1 MEETVTLNEEAIKL
15 VVDEI
20 VKKYAGKSIDEEE
33 LTQKCKNMTIQE
45 MEKVFVSVKEAGI
58 IIEEKEED
66 KINLPSVESTSDD
79 SVKIYLKDI
88 GQVPL
93 LTGDEEIKLAITTI
107 RKRYKEGIFA
117 AVTPSSIQW
126 KFSYLVEHL
135 IEEKEWYLRNQKGR
149 A

>member
-58 IIEEKEED
+58 VIEEKEED

-93 LTGDEEIKLAITTI
+93 LTGDEEIKLAIMMSEGEAVKDMVPSTPEEALE
-107 RKRYKEGIFA
+107 KSKEI
-117 AVTPSSIQW
+117 
-126 KFSYLVEHL
+126 
-135 IEEKEWYLRNQKGR
+135 
-149 A
+149 